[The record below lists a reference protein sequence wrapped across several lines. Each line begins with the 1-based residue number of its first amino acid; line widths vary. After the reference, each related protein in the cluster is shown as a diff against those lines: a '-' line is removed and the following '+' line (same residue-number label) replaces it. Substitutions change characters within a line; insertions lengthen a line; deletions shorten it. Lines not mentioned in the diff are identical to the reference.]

1 MSEESASAGTYTRS
15 RLFGFGVD
23 SRDELVR
30 ALGAHAGLI
39 ISSAA
44 RVLGNLADAEDVAQD
59 IAEKLLKAPPSGIQ
73 NWPGYLKTL
82 AINKAIDQLRRRK
95 DWEDIESL
103 GNEVDVLVVVDEPE
117 STICAEQRAN
127 MLRRAIAKLPERDS
141 QIFSLYYLGDL
152 AHAEIALEMNM
163 SVNAVGVALHRLRAR
178 LAADVYAS
186 LGLTKGD
193 TVK

>member
-1 MSEESASAGTYTRS
+1 MSEESASAGTYKRS

-23 SRDELVR
+23 CRDELVR
-30 ALGAHAGLI
+30 ALGAHASLI

-103 GNEVDVLVVVDEPE
+103 GNEVDALVVVDEPE

-186 LGLTKGD
+186 LGSTKGD